1 MNKSRIAKKLSRS
14 LINTYDISDVSGIL
28 KGLQI
33 FSRVIDSSRE
43 LKLLFSSRIFTD
55 NEKVQALK
63 ILISHLK
70 VSRQTEKFLKL
81 IILQG
86 YLPALKEIIKAST
99 DACNEKLKKASAL
112 LISPVALEQSHI
124 DRLKN
129 ALRDLTKR
137 DVDID
142 SKIDPSLLG
151 GFIVKVGSTVY
162 DSSLKGQLRLL
173 RTELTK
179 EISMN

>member
-99 DACNEKLKKASAL
+99 DAYNEKLKKASAL

-142 SKIDPSLLG
+142 SKIEPSLLG